1 MAGNEEA
8 DGERQNVGIGRSFA
22 LNIRAALQDYAT
34 FPNSLNAPMYARVAS
49 QAHRKLMRCQLVAD
63 ILRSRLWM
71 QCWTAVVAFSLF
83 SPAVANDNA
92 KRLTGTEFQNALD
105 QIVAIHW
112 AEIEL
117 REATERLAN
126 LHNISTFLDRRI
138 DPDQTIEFNA
148 TDVTLL
154 HSFQALAES
163 RKFGVG
169 YFGGV
174 VYLGPAPTASR
185 LATVAAIRAGEISEL
200 PMKWRSRLSA
210 SKPLKWNEPGKP
222 RELIREL
229 ATAVELNV
237 VDLDV
242 RIPHDIWAS
251 GNLPSMSWSDR
262 MSLLLSGFDLTFV
275 LDTNTSTVRLV
286 PIPESVQ
293 VTKAFAVKGA
303 VGPIAQRIKA
313 KHPQLEI
320 EGRDAK
326 IRVTGRVEHVD
337 QVGRELGRKSPP
349 KDVRKPSEPLYDL
362 RVMMK
367 SFNELARE
375 IARQSGHELI
385 IAPTVPT
392 AKLEQRVTFEV
403 KDATLEKLVQA
414 ACKQAGL
421 NCKVSDKQIEILP

>member
-1 MAGNEEA
+1 
-8 DGERQNVGIGRSFA
+8 
-22 LNIRAALQDYAT
+22 
-34 FPNSLNAPMYARVAS
+34 MYARIPLNTA
-49 QAHRKLMRCQLVAD
+49 RNLMRCWLVAVA
-63 ILRSRLWM
+63 RRPHWRP
-71 QCWTAVVAFSLF
+71 CWSAVVAFSLF
-83 SPAVANDNA
+83 SPAAANDNV
-92 KRLTGTEFQNALD
+92 KRLTGSEFQTALD
-105 QIVAIHW
+105 QIVTIRW

-148 TDVTLL
+148 ADVTLL
-154 HSFQALAES
+154 HSFQALADS

-185 LATVAAIRAGEISEL
+185 LATAAAIRAGEISEL
-200 PMKWRSRLSA
+200 PMKWRSRLSV
-210 SKPLKWNEPGKP
+210 SKPLKWQEPGKP

-229 ATAVELNV
+229 ASAVELKV
-237 VDLDV
+237 VDLDD
-242 RIPHDIWAS
+242 RIPHDVWAS

-275 LDTNTSTVRLV
+275 LDTNTSTLRLV

-313 KHPQLEI
+313 KHPDLTI
-320 EGRDAK
+320 EGRDSK
-326 IRVTGRVEHVD
+326 IRVTGRAELVD

-349 KDVRKPSEPLYDL
+349 KEVRKPSEPLYDL
-362 RVMMK
+362 RVTMK
-367 SFNELARE
+367 TFNDLTRE
-375 IARQSGHELI
+375 IARQSGYELT
-385 IAPTVPT
+385 IAPTVPA
-392 AKLEQRVTFEV
+392 AKLEQRVTLEV
-403 KDATLEKLVQA
+403 KDATLEKLIQI

-421 NCKVSDKQIEILP
+421 NCRISDKQIEILP